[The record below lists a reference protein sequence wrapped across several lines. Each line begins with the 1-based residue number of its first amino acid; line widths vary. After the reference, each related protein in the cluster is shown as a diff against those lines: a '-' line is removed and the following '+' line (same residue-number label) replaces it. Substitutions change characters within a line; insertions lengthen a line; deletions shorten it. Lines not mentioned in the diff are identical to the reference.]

1 MSEKSRELSPEE
13 KLWAVKEYLSGKGST
28 YSIADKYAVTDTSIR
43 RWVDRYK
50 TDGEQAFRKKPLA
63 SSLSPEEKLRAV
75 HEYLRG
81 VLSLR
86 DIALKYGVGDSSVRK
101 WIAKYNAG
109 GDAALL
115 PNHTKKHYS
124 KSFKQEVVG
133 AYLAGEGSYSE
144 LCARYNIP
152 SFDTVRKWVLQ
163 YNECSTIRGSETGGT
178 TIMTKGR
185 KTTYEERIEIV
196 SFCIENHKDYQL
208 AADTCQV
215 SCQQIYSWIKKYE
228 AQGVEALTDK
238 RGRTKPE
245 AERTDLE
252 KLRAENR
259 LLKAQN
265 KRQEMEMAFLKKL
278 DEIERRRF

>member
-1 MSEKSRELSPEE
+1 MSEDAKRLSPEE

-28 YSIADKYAVTDTSIR
+28 YSIADKYGVTDTSIR

-50 TDGEQAFRKKPLA
+50 IDGEQAFHKKPLA
-63 SSLSPEEKLRAV
+63 SSLSQKEKLRAV
-75 HEYLRG
+75 HEYLQG
-81 VLSLR
+81 ALSLR
-86 DIALKYGVGDSSVRK
+86 DIARKYGVGDTSVRK

-124 KSFKQEVVG
+124 KSFKQEVIR
-133 AYLAGEGSYSE
+133 AYLAGEGSYTQ
-144 LCARYNIP
+144 LCVRYNIP

-163 YNECSTIRGSETGGT
+163 YNDRRIIRGSETGGT
-178 TIMTKGR
+178 TIMRKGR

-208 AADTCQV
+208 AADTYQQV
-215 SCQQIYSWIKKYE
+215 YSWVRKYE
-228 AQGVEALTDK
+228 AQGVESLTEALTDK

-245 AERTDLE
+245 SEMTELE
-252 KLRAENR
+252 KLRAENK

-278 DEIERRRF
+278 GEIERRRF

>member
-1 MSEKSRELSPEE
+1 MSEDAKELSPEE
-13 KLWAVKEYLSGKGST
+13 KLWVVKEYLSGKGST
-28 YSIADKYAVTDTSIR
+28 YSIADKYGVTDTSIR

-50 TDGEQAFRKKPLA
+50 IDGEQAFHKKPLA
-63 SSLSPEEKLRAV
+63 SSLPQEEKLRAV
-75 HEYLRG
+75 HEYLQG

-86 DIALKYGVGDSSVRK
+86 DIARKYGVGDTSVRK

-124 KSFKQEVVG
+124 KSFKQEVIR
-133 AYLAGEGSYSE
+133 AYLAGEGSYAE
-144 LCARYNIP
+144 LCVRYNIP
-152 SFDTVRKWVLQ
+152 SFDTVIKWVLQ
-163 YNECSTIRGSETGGT
+163 YNDRRTIRGSKTGGT

-208 AADTCQV
+208 AADTYQV
-215 SCQQIYSWIKKYE
+215 SYQQVYSWVRKYE

-245 AERTDLE
+245 AEMTELE
-252 KLRAENR
+252 KLRAENK

-278 DEIERRRF
+278 GEIERRRF